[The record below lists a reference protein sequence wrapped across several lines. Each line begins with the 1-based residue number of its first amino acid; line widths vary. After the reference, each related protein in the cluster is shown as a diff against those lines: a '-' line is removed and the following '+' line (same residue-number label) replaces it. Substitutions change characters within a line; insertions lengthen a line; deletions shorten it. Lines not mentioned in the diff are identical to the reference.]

1 MPWCTTNSGL
11 LYEDNNPAEAIKQFE
26 KYLESGKTP
35 QYRDEVAAKIEALKL
50 TLKP

>member
-1 MPWCTTNSGL
+1 MPKTCAMMDTPDVP
-11 LYEDNNPAEAIKQFE
+11 EPAEAIKQFE
-26 KYLESGKTP
+26 KYLESGKTI